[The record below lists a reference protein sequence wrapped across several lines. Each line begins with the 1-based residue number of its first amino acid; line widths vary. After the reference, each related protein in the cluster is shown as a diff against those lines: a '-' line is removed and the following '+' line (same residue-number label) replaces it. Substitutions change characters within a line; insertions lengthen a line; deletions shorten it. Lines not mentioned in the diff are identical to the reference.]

1 MDVSLGDLYLDL
13 RILGNP
19 NDKCIQIIMD
29 AVTMGMWVSWDG
41 DKITAYK
48 LALKDKIEEEIRE
61 NE

>member
-29 AVTMGMWVSWDG
+29 AVTMGMWASWDK
-41 DKITAYK
+41 DKITTYK
-48 LALKDKIEEEIRE
+48 LALKDKIEEQLNE

>member
-29 AVTMGMWVSWDG
+29 AVTMGMWASWDK
-41 DKITAYK
+41 DKIADYK
-48 LALKDKIEEEIRE
+48 LALKNKIEEQLHEDE
-61 NE
+61 

>member
-19 NDKCIQIIMD
+19 KDKCIQIIMD
-29 AVTMGMWVSWDG
+29 AVTMGMWASWDK
-41 DKITAYK
+41 DKIADYK
-48 LALKDKIEEEIRE
+48 LALKNKIEEEIRE